1 MPEPQSTEPATCRYA
16 LGIEY
21 DGSHFCGWQSQLSGD
36 SVQDA
41 VERALAKV
49 ADTSLIRV
57 HCAGRTD
64 RGVHALAQVIHFDT
78 AVARPDVAWV
88 RGVNAHLPDAVA
100 VRWAV
105 AVPDEFHARFSAQ
118 ARRYRYALLNR
129 SSRPGLLNSRVG
141 WYHRPLN
148 VEAMAVA
155 ASQLLGTHDFSSF
168 RAAECQAKS
177 PVKTLH
183 ELNVR
188 RQGDLILFD
197 VEADGFLQHMVR
209 NLVGALIYVGNGK
222 FPQEW
227 IGQLLQARD
236 RSHAAPTFSAAG
248 LYFMGARYDEIFGLP
263 KVGADGTAL
272 FL

>member
-1 MPEPQSTEPATCRYA
+1 MTETKSVATALRRYA
-16 LGIEY
+16 LGVEY
-21 DGSHFCGWQSQLSGD
+21 DGSRFCGWQSQLSGG

-41 VERALAKV
+41 VEAALAKI
-49 ADTSLIRV
+49 ADTSMIRV

-64 RGVHALAQVIHFDT
+64 SGVHALEQVIHFDT
-78 AVARPDVAWV
+78 DVVRPDAAWV

-100 VRWAV
+100 VRWAAV
-105 AVPDEFHARFSAQ
+105 VPDDFHARFSAQ
-118 ARRYRYALLNR
+118 ARCYRYALLNR
-129 SSRPGLLNSRVG
+129 CSRPGLLNARVG

-148 VEAMAVA
+148 VEAMATA
-155 ASQLLGTHDFSSF
+155 ATQLLGKHDFSSF

-183 ELNVR
+183 VLDVR

-222 FPQEW
+222 FPREW
-227 IGQLLQARD
+227 IGQLLAQHD
-236 RSHAAPTFSAAG
+236 RTHAAPTFSASG
-248 LYFMGARYDEIFGLP
+248 LYFMGARYDEKFGLP
-263 KVGADGTAL
+263 NVGADSTAL

>member
-1 MPEPQSTEPATCRYA
+1 MPETSSVAAAPRRYA
-16 LGIEY
+16 LGVEY
-21 DGSHFCGWQSQLSGD
+21 DGSGFCGWQSQLSGG

-41 VERALAKV
+41 VEAALAKV

-64 RGVHALAQVIHFDT
+64 SGVHAFEQVIHFDT
-78 AVARPDVAWV
+78 DVARPDAAWV

-105 AVPDEFHARFSAQ
+105 AVPDDFHARFSAQ
-118 ARRYRYALLNR
+118 RRRYRYALLNR
-129 SSRPGLLNSRVG
+129 PSRPGLLNARVG
-141 WYHRPLN
+141 WYHRPLE
-148 VEAMAVA
+148 VEQMAA
-155 ASQLLGTHDFSSF
+155 AAKQLLGKHDFSSF

-183 ELNVR
+183 VLDVR
-188 RQGDLILFD
+188 RRGDLILID

-209 NLVGALIYVGNGK
+209 NLVGALVYVGNGK

-227 IGQLLQARD
+227 IGQLLRTRD
-236 RSHAAPTFSAAG
+236 RKHAAPTFSAAG
-248 LYFMGARYDEIFGLP
+248 LYFMGARYDEKFGLP
-263 KVGADGTAL
+263 KVGADITAL
-272 FL
+272 LF